1 MTDRYPL
8 SLPAGTAVVLLLGA
22 LAPWPYGYFVFLR
35 WVVCFAALMV
45 AFRAHEIE
53 RLWALWTFGLVALLF
68 NPLIP
73 IYLTRELWIPIDLLT
88 AVLFAVAIASL
99 RERAGGGAPRQKHES
114 RSRAYNSGTRSTSD
128 AAPFNVL
135 RFKKVSTLRPA
146 RKGPR
151 FPFDALFAISARGY

>member
-1 MTDRYPL
+1 
-8 SLPAGTAVVLLLGA
+8 
-22 LAPWPYGYFVFLR
+22 
-35 WVVCFAALMV
+35 MV

-114 RSRAYNSGTRSTSD
+114 RSRAYNSGTRST
-128 AAPFNVL
+128 AAPPNYVRRGL
-135 RFKKVSTLRPA
+135 DLASKLQSNSKGG
-146 RKGPR
+146 RKHKR
-151 FPFDALFAISARGY
+151 S